1 MSEIKLKRIISFSS
15 EDPVFKAENLLN
27 CQKWIGSN
35 AGETK
40 QSVVI
45 EVNFQISFKRL
56 STLLIFKKFL
66 VRRAQ

>member
-27 CQKWIGSN
+27 YQKWIGSN

-45 EVNFQISFKRL
+45 EVNFQILFKR
-56 STLLIFKKFL
+56 F
-66 VRRAQ
+66 